1 MFLASYRHFV
11 SLSRGIASRLLAI
24 TIALSFFAMLVPVAS
39 ASLDKSGVMA
49 CCIGKEAGHCDSG
62 LAGHKPPPPPEPEPM
77 CELTSENLDA
87 ITIVA
92 EPSTHSHNSRRN
104 AESSSQ
110 AVAESKAGAETKA
123 DAESN
128 ASVESAS
135 LSRPCPMN
143 CGACTASTSRSQKR
157 QKDII
162 QARTFHYA
170 APGALT
176 RFEHLSC
183 VFSSNESWT
192 NLNPRG
198 PPATRL

>member
-1 MFLASYRHFV
+1 MFLASDKYFV
-11 SLSRGIASRLLAI
+11 PLGRGIARRLLAI
-24 TIALSFFAMLVPVAS
+24 TIALSFFAMLAPIAGAS
-39 ASLDKSGVMA
+39 WDKSGVMD
-49 CCIGKEAGHCDSG
+49 CCIGKDAGHCDSG
-62 LAGHKPPPPPEPEPM
+62 LAGHKPPPAPEPEPM
-77 CELTSENLDA
+77 CGSTTRNLDA

-92 EPSTHSHNSRRN
+92 ESSTHSHNSRRN

-162 QARTFHYA
+162 QARTFHYS

-192 NLNPRG
+192 NPNPRG